1 MSVSS
6 QVADSLGMGNYLLVT
21 RGLAVVNED
30 LGLLADGVGVAT
42 HTCEGTTPHQQT
54 SEQDV

>member
-1 MSVSS
+1 MSISS
-6 QVADSLGMGNYLLVT
+6 QIADALCMGNYLLVT

-42 HTCEGTTPHQQT
+42 HTGKGTTPHQT
-54 SEQDV
+54 SEQDE